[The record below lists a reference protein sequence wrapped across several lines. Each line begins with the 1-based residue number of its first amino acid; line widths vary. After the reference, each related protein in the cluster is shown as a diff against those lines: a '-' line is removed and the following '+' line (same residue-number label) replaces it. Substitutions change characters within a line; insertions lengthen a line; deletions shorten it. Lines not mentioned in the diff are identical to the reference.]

1 MPDTSVL
8 LSALRDVLD
17 PELGLDVVD
26 LGLVY
31 RLETVDGAVEL
42 DLGMTAP
49 SCPFGDELARD
60 ARRALLLV
68 PGVTD
73 ARVRIVLDPPWD
85 PGRMSADARRLL
97 GWR

>member
-1 MPDTSVL
+1 MRDTSDL
-8 LSALRDVLD
+8 LEALHDVLD

-31 RLETVDGAVEL
+31 RLDVVDGAVEL

-49 SCPFGDELARD
+49 SCPFGNEMARD

-73 ARVRIVLDPPWD
+73 ARVRIVLDPPWTPD
-85 PGRMSADARRLL
+85 RMSGEARRLL